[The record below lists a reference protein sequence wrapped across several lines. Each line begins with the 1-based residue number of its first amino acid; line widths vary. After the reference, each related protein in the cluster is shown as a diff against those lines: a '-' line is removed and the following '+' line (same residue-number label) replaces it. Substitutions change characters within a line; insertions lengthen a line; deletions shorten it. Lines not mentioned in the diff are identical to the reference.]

1 MVKLIAEK
9 KSGSKNKSPILS
21 ARGLTKHFGG
31 IRALEDVDLD
41 LYENEALA
49 LLGDNGAGKSTLI
62 KIISGALKQDKG
74 KIEFNGEPMSID
86 DPNDAKELGIKT
98 VHQDLALFTLL
109 DVTSNLFAGEEE
121 TKFGFLQKGKMAGEC
136 EEILE
141 ELQVSVKSLD
151 QKVGSLSGGQRHA
164 VAIGRGVYV
173 GHEPKIIIM
182 DEPTAGLGVEE
193 SKNVIQLLKDLKEKV
208 SVIFITHNMDYA
220 FDVADRAL
228 VLASGRTAGLVRMD
242 ETTEEEIVGMMM
254 GRITK

>member
-1 MVKLIAEK
+1 MTSDEA
-9 KSGSKNKSPILS
+9 NKEERGQPILS
-21 ARGLTKHFGG
+21 ASGITKHFGG
-31 IRALEDVDLD
+31 IHALEGVDMD
-41 LYENEALA
+41 LYDKEALA

-62 KIISGALKQDKG
+62 KIISGALDQDEG
-74 KIEFNGEPMSID
+74 EIRFNGEQVRIA

-109 DVTSNLFAGEEE
+109 DVTSNLFAGEEK
-121 TKFGFLQKGKMAGEC
+121 TRFGFLQKGKMDEDTD
-136 EEILE
+136 EILE
-141 ELQVSVKSLD
+141 ELRVSVKSLR
-151 QKVGSLSGGQRHA
+151 QRVGSLSGGQRHA

-173 GHEPKIIIM
+173 GHEPSVIIM

-193 SKNVIQLLKDLKEKV
+193 SKNVIQLLKDLKKKV

-228 VLASGRTAGLVRMD
+228 VLASGRVAGMVDMD

-254 GRITK
+254 GKIKKT